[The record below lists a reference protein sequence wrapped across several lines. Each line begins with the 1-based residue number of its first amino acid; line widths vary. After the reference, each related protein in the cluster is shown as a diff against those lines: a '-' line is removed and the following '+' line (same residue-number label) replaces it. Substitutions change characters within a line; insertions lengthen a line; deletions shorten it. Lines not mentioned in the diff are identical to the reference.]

1 MSPGENHPPAVLT
14 ARILP
19 NPLTPSDT
27 AILDV
32 STADPDGDV
41 VILQITWLENGR
53 VIEGER
59 AATLTP
65 RTLGRGDRLSAA
77 LVPVDARGAAGPAYR
92 VEPVEI
98 ANTPPVVSRV
108 EIEPRVAMPGE
119 RLRAKVQ
126 GTDADGDSIRY
137 IFQWWR
143 NGNPVAAGEKDE
155 ERTELATDGFARGD
169 SIVAGVTP
177 RDASGPG
184 KIAYAGPVVLSNRAP
199 AITST
204 PTAPKG
210 QGVFEYI
217 VTAADPDNDTLTF
230 KLDTAPP
237 GMTIDAATGKIT
249 WRMPSNLTGPQQVR
263 VSADDGN
270 QGKAFQ
276 EFTLA
281 PPPAR

>member
-1 MSPGENHPPAVLT
+1 VLT

-19 NPLTPSDT
+19 SPLTTADT

-41 VILQITWLENGR
+41 VILRIAWLWNGQ

-59 AATLTP
+59 TATLTL
-65 RTLGRGDRLSAA
+65 RALKRGDRLGAE
-77 LVPVDARGAAGPAYR
+77 LTPVDARGAAGPAYR
-92 VEPVEI
+92 VDPVEI

-108 EIEPRVAMPGE
+108 EIEPRVATPGE
-119 RLRAKVQ
+119 RLHAKVQ
-126 GTDADGDSIRY
+126 GTDADGDSVKY
-137 IFQWWR
+137 TFQWWR
-143 NGNPVAAGEKDE
+143 NGNPVAAGGRDE
-155 ERTELATDGFARGD
+155 ERTELPTEGFARGD

-177 RDASGPG
+177 HDASGPG
-184 KIAYAGPVVLSNRAP
+184 KIVYAEPVVLANRAP
-199 AITST
+199 VITST

-210 QGVFEYI
+210 QGAFEYV
-217 VTAADPDNDTLTF
+217 VTATDPDNDTLTY
-230 KLDTAPP
+230 KLDTAPA
-237 GMTIDAATGKIT
+237 GMTIDAATGRIT
-249 WRMPSNLTGPQQVR
+249 WQMPSNLTGPQQVR

-270 QGKAFQ
+270 QGRAFQ